1 MKRQTLILLILII
14 SSLSIAQTNE
24 FPIGVYISSGD
35 TATRFSNGDYPG
47 IKNLGV
53 NLVLQYA
60 SNNPSNYDSLSSF
73 DKLIALNADDS
84 LDFIHHY
91 TAGYY
96 KKWQD
101 DETAEEANT
110 PGFKSNSSTTGYYSS
125 NYKVAELDIST
136 PGKYLLLGPDY
147 DQDRLYRLLYGWYYK
162 RLIQYKVN
170 FNMKIDGN
178 TTQADDVCIIS
189 VKYTSREGNDTTI
202 VSDTLQADVMY
213 NQFTN
218 HSLVYSLP
226 KSIAGTKLPR
236 NQTAEFSVRND
247 AEFAGTTESYTGP
260 YGVQFNIKWLGNRNL
275 YVDFVEVYDISIG
288 KLFSNP
294 IDLQTLYNRC
304 STYASNYSNWSNL
317 KYWYSLDE
325 PHSIDNYEPY
335 RIVDSILNTTSNTR
349 LITAFYPEWNGLR
362 NNENAM
368 GDFVRRAK
376 PYKTMPYYYPYW
388 PGADKY
394 NHNGL
399 YGQKVVLQAPYLSS
413 GYDVGDYW
421 FIAQAMGFWD
431 VDENDDLVPVRRRV
445 KPAEMNASVMLALA
459 HGAKGIIFWNY
470 YSYYN
475 SNNRYRC
482 YGIVKARDS
491 LYAKTDLYY
500 KIKDNIAPRLTG
512 TLGNTL
518 KKIKYEG
525 DYAHNRY
532 GLGSAISD
540 DYLPYLDISSTATD
554 SANFHAGLLMDSV
567 ITDKRY
573 YMIVNLVAF
582 DSSMTRDLILELKNP
597 LNKYCNYN
605 FNNIESS
612 YSDNKTVNLNGTSS
626 FIDTITFS
634 AGDGHLYELKP
645 VLKYGGNLVYDDT
658 VKTAISLNDEITI
671 KPNADLVVEALYNI
685 ASDIYVEDG
694 RTIKTQHPGGITF
707 SNEAKFNF
715 EDWSDCLVVSQNSGH
730 PKLHWN
736 EYVGESQEIRYEIY
750 RKKNTSSF
758 ELIHTISDK
767 SATEYIDNGVQII
780 FSQQANMTTAE
791 YYIKLYEL
799 PSKNWVQTDQ
809 TNIAIVNQVQG
820 IAPDKK
826 GAEGNEIIKPHTFAL
841 EQNHPN
847 PFNPTTIINYQIP
860 ELSHVTIKVYDILGK
875 EIAELVN
882 TIKDAG
888 FYSVNF
894 DATSVS
900 RRISSG
906 TYIYRMEAGKYV
918 ESKKMIILK

>member
-1 MKRQTLILLILII
+1 MKKLIFIIIILL
-14 SSLSIAQTNE
+14 LSTICVGQTSE
-24 FPIGVYISSGD
+24 FPVGVYISSGD
-35 TATRFSNGDYPG
+35 TVTRFANGDYPG

-53 NLVLQYA
+53 NLVLQRA
-60 SNNPSNYDSLSSF
+60 SSNPDNYDSLEYF
-73 DKLIALNADDS
+73 NNLIALNADNA
-84 LDFIHHY
+84 LDYIHHY

-101 DETAEEANT
+101 DETAEQTNT
-110 PGFKSNSSTTGYYSS
+110 PGFKSNSTTTGYYSS

-136 PGKYLLLGPDY
+136 PGQYLLLGPDY
-147 DQDRLYRLLYGWYYK
+147 DQDRKYKLLYGEFDQGV
-162 RLIQYKVN
+162 INYKVN
-170 FNMKIDGN
+170 FRLKIDGS
-178 TTQADDVCIIS
+178 TTGADDVCIIS
-189 VKYTSREGNDTTI
+189 VRYTTRDGNNVTI
-202 VSDTLQADVMY
+202 EQDTLQADDLY
-213 NQFTN
+213 NQFTD
-218 HSLVYSLP
+218 HTLEYSLP
-226 KSIAGTKLPR
+226 ESIQGTKVAAGHTP
-236 NQTAEFSVRND
+236 EFSIRND
-247 AEFAGTTESYTGP
+247 GDVVGSTESYQGA
-260 YGVQFNIKWLGNRNL
+260 YGVQFNIKWLGNRTL
-275 YVDFVEVYDISIG
+275 YVDYIEVYDDEIG

-294 IDLQTLYNRC
+294 FDLQRISERC
-304 STYASNYSNWSNL
+304 STYSANYSNWSNL

-335 RIVDSILNTTSNTR
+335 RIVDSILNKTSNTR

-368 GDFVRRAK
+368 GDFVNRAE

-388 PGADKY
+388 PGANKY
-394 NHNGL
+394 NHDGL

-413 GYDVGDYW
+413 GYDIGDYW

-431 VDENDDLVPVRRRV
+431 VDENEDLVPVRRRV

-500 KIKDNIAPRLTG
+500 KIKDDIAPRLTG

-540 DYLPYLDISSTATD
+540 DDLPYLDISSTATD
-554 SANFHAGLLMDSV
+554 SANFHAALLMDSV

-612 YSDNKTVNLNGTSS
+612 YSYNKTVNLNGTNSI
-626 FIDTITFS
+626 IDTITFS

-658 VKTAISLNDEITI
+658 LSTAITLSEEMTI
-671 KPNADLVVEALYNI
+671 KPNADLSIEALYTI
-685 ASDIYVEDG
+685 DSGIYVEDG
-694 RTIKTQHPGGITF
+694 GTIKVNSYDGNVIVTSNGSLEFETWDNSLIGAKTSNDHPRLI
-707 SNEAKFNF
+707 
-715 EDWSDCLVVSQNSGH
+715 WQNYPEPVEH
-730 PKLHWN
+730 YKIH
-736 EYVGESQEIRYEIY
+736 
-750 RKKNTSSF
+750 RK
-758 ELIHTISDK
+758 
-767 SATEYIDNGVQII
+767 YG
-780 FSQQANMTTAE
+780 SQQWNNNYDTTSNNTFTDQYITINAPGSTAGIE
-791 YYIKLYEL
+791 IKYKVSAVYYIGKVLGSDE
-799 PSKNWVQTDQ
+799 SDE
-809 TNIAIVNQVQG
+809 VNYQAEG
-820 IAPDKK
+820 SEIEKK
-826 GAEGNEIIKPHTFAL
+826 GSENNNVAKPTTFAL

-847 PFNPTTIINYQIP
+847 PFNPTTVITYQIP

-875 EIAELVN
+875 EITELVN
-882 TIKDAG
+882 TRKDAG
-888 FYSVNF
+888 FYSVTI
-894 DATSVS
+894 DATNL
-900 RRISSG
+900 SSG

-918 ESKKMIILK
+918 DSKKMIILK